1 MRFAVVHE
9 CREDFSVAMM
19 CRLLEVSESGYYA
32 WAARP
37 ESNRARSDR
46 ALAVEVRAEFARSK
60 GRYGSPRMQRALRS
74 SHPNLGRRRTAKIMR
89 REGLVVRPRRGRP
102 KTTDSKHTRRIAPNL
117 LKRNFTTTAANE
129 AWVGDITYIATFS
142 GRMYLAVL
150 LDLFSRKVV
159 GWALANHMR
168 DELVLEALEMAVRRR
183 RPSPGVTHHTD
194 RGSQYAS
201 DNYLAALSAG
211 GFAPSMSR
219 KADCW
224 DNAVAESF
232 FASLKTELGDTFES
246 ASDARARIRGYIEDF
261 YNCQRLHSSIG
272 YVSPVHYE
280 LLNQTAARAA

>member
-1 MRFAVVHE
+1 MKFALIQKCE
-9 CREDFSVAMM
+9 QEFAVAMM
-19 CRLLEVSESGYYA
+19 CRLLEVSASGYYA

-37 ESNRARSDR
+37 ESRRARNDR
-46 ALAVEVRAEFARSK
+46 ALTIEIRAEFARSK
-60 GRYGSPRMQRALRS
+60 GRYGSPRIHRTLQSQHR
-74 SHPNLGRRRTAKIMR
+74 NLGRRRTAKIMR
-89 REGLVVRPRRGRP
+89 QEGLVARPRRGRP

-159 GWALANHMR
+159 GWALASHMR
-168 DELVLEALEMAVRRR
+168 DELVLEALNMAVLRR
-183 RPSPGVTHHTD
+183 RPGRGVTHHTD

-201 DNYLAALSAG
+201 DDYLAALDAH
-211 GFAPSMSR
+211 GFVPSMSR

-246 ASDARARIRGYIEDF
+246 HSDARARIGEYIEDF